1 MHEKDLMR
9 RELAKQ
15 TALLFVV
22 FAVLFALLGL
32 GIYSMVSANV
42 FRTADDQLLSTAQD
56 ADVMALDTV
65 PDDVDGNADEEGE
78 QALSETAY
86 SLQQSIVESN
96 PQFITLVRNEQG
108 DLVDTVGLYASY
120 PAFLE
125 DVPFD
130 PNDVDRIYQTETD
143 GHAYRG
149 ITFLLDADE
158 PTYLQVLV
166 GVDAELAILDGFT
179 RTLVLYLA
187 AAVVAAAAASYLL
200 SRRTLRPIV
209 QNWKAQTEFV
219 QNASH
224 ELRTPLA
231 VVQATGELLLD
242 HPESRIVD
250 RFEDVNVITEETK
263 RLTRLVDSLMELSL
277 DDAGRTALDCGPVEI
292 DALVRDV
299 AALYEDFA
307 ALQGKQVRFEP
318 GFSGT
323 VPADAD
329 RLRQLLAIVLDT
341 AVKYTA
347 AGDEIVVT
355 TRAQG
360 QKCLLTVADTGCGI
374 DPEDRERVFERF
386 FRADKARSR
395 ATGGH
400 GLGLSLAQS
409 IVQAHGGTVRLVANE
424 PRGTVVAIML
434 PR

>member
-1 MHEKDLMR
+1 MAR
-9 RELAKQ
+9 R
-15 TALLFVV
+15 
-22 FAVLFALLGL
+22 
-32 GIYSMVSANV
+32 
-42 FRTADDQLLSTAQD
+42 
-56 ADVMALDTV
+56 
-65 PDDVDGNADEEGE
+65 
-78 QALSETAY
+78 
-86 SLQQSIVESN
+86 
-96 PQFITLVRNEQG
+96 VRRAAAPLRPSG
-108 DLVDTVGLYASY
+108 PPPGKPGSY
-120 PAFLE
+120 PSFLE
-125 DVPFD
+125 GVPFD
-130 PNDVDRIYQTETD
+130 PNDVDRVCQTEAG

-149 ITFLLDADE
+149 ITFPLEEAE
-158 PTYLQVLV
+158 RTYLQVLV
-166 GVDAELAILDGFT
+166 NVDAELAILDGFT

-187 AAVVAAAAASYLL
+187 AVVVAAAAASYLL
-200 SRRTLRPIV
+200 SRRTLKPIV

-263 RLTRLVDSLMELSL
+263 RLARLVDSLMELSL
-277 DDAGRTALDCGPVEI
+277 DDAGRAQPNRQPVEV
-292 DALVRDV
+292 DGLVRDV
-299 AALYEDFA
+299 AALYEDFV

-318 GFSGT
+318 GFGGT

-329 RLRQLLAIVLDT
+329 RLRQLLAIVLDN

-355 TRAQG
+355 TGAQG
-360 QKCLLTVADTGCGI
+360 QKCFLTVVDTGCGI

-409 IVQAHGGTVRLVANE
+409 IVQAHGGTICLVANE
-424 PRGTVVAIML
+424 PRGTVVTITL

>member
-1 MHEKDLMR
+1 MR
-9 RELAKQ
+9 
-15 TALLFVV
+15 TAPLSCRPLHCNACGSV
-22 FAVLFALLGL
+22 FARKNQGK
-32 GIYSMVSANV
+32 G
-42 FRTADDQLLSTAQD
+42 QKG
-56 ADVMALDTV
+56 
-65 PDDVDGNADEEGE
+65 PDSPVARR
-78 QALSETAY
+78 
-86 SLQQSIVESN
+86 
-96 PQFITLVRNEQG
+96 VRRAAAPLRPSG
-108 DLVDTVGLYASY
+108 PPPGKPGSY
-120 PAFLE
+120 PSFLE
-125 DVPFD
+125 GVPFD
-130 PNDVDRIYQTETD
+130 PNDVDRVCQTEAG

-149 ITFLLDADE
+149 ITFPLEEAE
-158 PTYLQVLV
+158 RTYLQVLV
-166 GVDAELAILDGFT
+166 NVDAELAILDGFT

-187 AAVVAAAAASYLL
+187 AVVVAAAAASYLL
-200 SRRTLRPIV
+200 SRRTLKPIV

-263 RLTRLVDSLMELSL
+263 RLARLVDSLMELSL
-277 DDAGRTALDCGPVEI
+277 DDAGRAQPNRQPVEV
-292 DALVRDV
+292 DGLVRDV
-299 AALYEDFA
+299 AALYEDFV

-318 GFSGT
+318 GFGGT

-329 RLRQLLAIVLDT
+329 RLRQLLAIVLDN

-355 TRAQG
+355 TGAQG
-360 QKCLLTVADTGCGI
+360 QKCFLTVVDTGCGI

-409 IVQAHGGTVRLVANE
+409 IVQAHGGTICLVANE
-424 PRGTVVAIML
+424 PRGTVVTITL

>member
-149 ITFLLDADE
+149 ITFLLD
-158 PTYLQVLV
+158 
-166 GVDAELAILDGFT
+166 GFT
-179 RTLVLYLA
+179 RTLVRYRA

-329 RLRQLLAIVLDT
+329 RLRQLLAIVLDN

>member
-42 FRTADDQLLSTAQD
+42 FRTADDQLLSAAQESGL
-56 ADVMALDTV
+56 VALDAV
-65 PDDVDGNADEEGE
+65 PDDAGSADAGGAPLESD
-78 QALSETAY
+78 LSL
-86 SLQQSIVESN
+86 SLQQDIIEAN
-96 PQFITLVRNEQG
+96 PQFITLVRDERG
-108 DLVDTVGLYASY
+108 ALLETVGLYATY
-120 PAFLE
+120 PSFLE

-130 PNDVDRIYQTETD
+130 PNDVDRVYQTEAG

-149 ITFLLDADE
+149 ITFPLEEAE
-158 PTYLQVLV
+158 RTYLQVLV
-166 GVDAELAILDGFT
+166 NVDAELAILDGFT

-200 SRRTLRPIV
+200 SRRTLKPIV

-263 RLTRLVDSLMELSL
+263 RLARLVDSLMELSL
-277 DDAGRTALDCGPVEI
+277 DDAGRAQPNRQPVEV
-292 DALVRDV
+292 DGLVRDV

-318 GFSGT
+318 GFGGT

-329 RLRQLLAIVLDT
+329 RLRQLLAIVLDN

-355 TRAQG
+355 TGTQG

-409 IVQAHGGTVRLVANE
+409 IVQAHGGTIRLVANE
-424 PRGTVVAIML
+424 PRGTVVTITL

>member
-56 ADVMALDTV
+56 ADVMALDAV

-318 GFSGT
+318 GFSGM

-329 RLRQLLAIVLDT
+329 RLRQLLAIVLDN

-409 IVQAHGGTVRLVANE
+409 IVQAHGGTIRLEGNE

>member
-130 PNDVDRIYQTETD
+130 PNDVDRVYQTETG

-149 ITFLLDADE
+149 ITFLLDADGAHLPAGARRRGCRTGHPRRVHAHARAVPGRGRRRGGGCQLPAVAPDPQAHRPE
-158 PTYLQVLV
+158 LEGAD
-166 GVDAELAILDGFT
+166 GVRAERLA
-179 RTLVLYLA
+179 RA
-187 AAVVAAAAASYLL
+187 AHARWPSSRPPASCCSTIPKAASSTG
-200 SRRTLRPIV
+200 SRT
-209 QNWKAQTEFV
+209 
-219 QNASH
+219 
-224 ELRTPLA
+224 
-231 VVQATGELLLD
+231 
-242 HPESRIVD
+242 
-250 RFEDVNVITEETK
+250 
-263 RLTRLVDSLMELSL
+263 
-277 DDAGRTALDCGPVEI
+277 
-292 DALVRDV
+292 
-299 AALYEDFA
+299 
-307 ALQGKQVRFEP
+307 
-318 GFSGT
+318 
-323 VPADAD
+323 
-329 RLRQLLAIVLDT
+329 
-341 AVKYTA
+341 
-347 AGDEIVVT
+347 
-355 TRAQG
+355 
-360 QKCLLTVADTGCGI
+360 
-374 DPEDRERVFERF
+374 
-386 FRADKARSR
+386 
-395 ATGGH
+395 
-400 GLGLSLAQS
+400 
-409 IVQAHGGTVRLVANE
+409 
-424 PRGTVVAIML
+424 
-434 PR
+434 

>member
-42 FRTADDQLLSTAQD
+42 FRTADDQLLSAAQESGL
-56 ADVMALDTV
+56 VALDAV
-65 PDDVDGNADEEGE
+65 PDDAGSADAGGAPLESD
-78 QALSETAY
+78 LSL
-86 SLQQSIVESN
+86 SLQQDIIEAN
-96 PQFITLVRNEQG
+96 PQFITLVRDERG
-108 DLVDTVGLYASY
+108 ALLETVGLYATY
-120 PAFLE
+120 PSFLE

-130 PNDVDRIYQTETD
+130 PNDVDRVYQTEAG

-149 ITFLLDADE
+149 ITFPLEEAE
-158 PTYLQVLV
+158 RTYLQVLV
-166 GVDAELAILDGFT
+166 NVDAELAILDGFT

-200 SRRTLRPIV
+200 SRRTLKPIV

-263 RLTRLVDSLMELSL
+263 RLARLVDSLMELSL
-277 DDAGRTALDCGPVEI
+277 DDAGRAQPNRQPVEV
-292 DALVRDV
+292 DGLVRDV
-299 AALYEDFA
+299 AALYEDFV

-318 GFSGT
+318 GFGGT

-329 RLRQLLAIVLDT
+329 RLRQLLAIVLDN

-347 AGDEIVVT
+347 AGDEIAVT
-355 TRAQG
+355 TGTQG

-409 IVQAHGGTVRLVANE
+409 IVQAHGGTIRLVANE
-424 PRGTVVAIML
+424 PRGTVVTITL

>member
-224 ELRTPLA
+224 ELRTP
-231 VVQATGELLLD
+231 
-242 HPESRIVD
+242 
-250 RFEDVNVITEETK
+250 
-263 RLTRLVDSLMELSL
+263 
-277 DDAGRTALDCGPVEI
+277 AGRRPGH
-292 DALVRDV
+292 RR
-299 AALYEDFA
+299 AAA
-307 ALQGKQVRFEP
+307 RPSRKPHRRPIRG
-318 GFSGT
+318 
-323 VPADAD
+323 
-329 RLRQLLAIVLDT
+329 
-341 AVKYTA
+341 
-347 AGDEIVVT
+347 
-355 TRAQG
+355 
-360 QKCLLTVADTGCGI
+360 
-374 DPEDRERVFERF
+374 RERH
-386 FRADKARSR
+386 
-395 ATGGH
+395 H
-400 GLGLSLAQS
+400 GRDEAPD
-409 IVQAHGGTVRLVANE
+409 QAGR
-424 PRGTVVAIML
+424 
-434 PR
+434 

>member
-1 MHEKDLMR
+1 MR
-9 RELAKQ
+9 
-15 TALLFVV
+15 TAPLSCRPLHCNACGSV
-22 FAVLFALLGL
+22 FARKNQGKGRKGPGSPAARRVRRAVAPLRP
-32 GIYSMVSANV
+32 SA
-42 FRTADDQLLSTAQD
+42 
-56 ADVMALDTV
+56 
-65 PDDVDGNADEEGE
+65 PPPGKPG
-78 QALSETAY
+78 
-86 SLQQSIVESN
+86 
-96 PQFITLVRNEQG
+96 
-108 DLVDTVGLYASY
+108 SY
-120 PAFLE
+120 PSFLE
-125 DVPFD
+125 GVPFD
-130 PNDVDRIYQTETD
+130 PNDVNRVCQTEAG

-149 ITFLLDADE
+149 ITFPLEEAE
-158 PTYLQVLV
+158 RTYLQVLV
-166 GVDAELAILDGFT
+166 NVDAELAILDGFT

-187 AAVVAAAAASYLL
+187 AVVVAAAAASYLL
-200 SRRTLRPIV
+200 SRRTLKPIV

-263 RLTRLVDSLMELSL
+263 RLARLVDSLMELSL
-277 DDAGRTALDCGPVEI
+277 DDAGRAQPNRQPVEV
-292 DALVRDV
+292 DGLVRDV
-299 AALYEDFA
+299 AALYEDFV

-318 GFSGT
+318 GFGGT

-329 RLRQLLAIVLDT
+329 RLRQLLAIVLDN

-355 TRAQG
+355 TGAQG
-360 QKCLLTVADTGCGI
+360 QKCFLTVVDTGCGI

-409 IVQAHGGTVRLVANE
+409 IVQAHGGTICLVANE
-424 PRGTVVAIML
+424 PRGTVVTITL